1 MTLYEYVFFW
11 CKGYSF
17 HQILKNSLALQ
28 SFIRT
33 TNVELKGLDSFE
45 DKMLSLSY
53 RKQAVGYL
61 FLCD

>member
-11 CKGYSF
+11 YKVIAFTKFS
-17 HQILKNSLALQ
+17 KNSLALQ

-45 DKMLSLSY
+45 DKMLCLSY
-53 RKQAVGYL
+53 IKQAVGYL
-61 FLCD
+61 FSHD